1 MGNHLGQ
8 CHPIAGG
15 ERRFHTER
23 WLKSKHPS
31 IFVLHCNVE
40 PWNTLATHFG
50 IDGATH
56 KKKGDGCHA
65 LFGCQ
70 NSKSRRHLHAHFG
83 SGRGHLLLKI
93 VYNNYLSICALNTQ
107 TQTMYTRSI
116 CLYVHMCYMYMHVL
130 THCRYPHI
138 QILHCKVPYSPVHQG
153 DPWAVPQHC
162 DECGK
167 FLSLATWTDRARE
180 RERGREIPWD
190 TPEQRKAGRK
200 AGKKGGRGSNT

>member
-1 MGNHLGQ
+1 
-8 CHPIAGG
+8 
-15 ERRFHTER
+15 
-23 WLKSKHPS
+23 
-31 IFVLHCNVE
+31 
-40 PWNTLATHFG
+40 
-50 IDGATH
+50 
-56 KKKGDGCHA
+56 
-65 LFGCQ
+65 
-70 NSKSRRHLHAHFG
+70 
-83 SGRGHLLLKI
+83 
-93 VYNNYLSICALNTQ
+93 
-107 TQTMYTRSI
+107 MYTRSI

-162 DECGK
+162 DECSK

-200 AGKKGGRGSNT
+200 AGKKGGREEATHKCYDVGRAATSMDELIHKPMNQPINQWIDCVYVPDNFAIHVTGGPSSGPISPMKWTTNKHSTVPVHQWKNEPKVRLT